1 MLDVQK
7 SLEDNKVILLLTP
20 GADYN
25 ATVMDVAKQLGKGK
39 MIYVTLNKTADSL
52 KEQFRK
58 NGMNVDNI
66 LFVDCITK
74 TFKNTPTF
82 RDNIYFVN
90 SPGAIVELRDV
101 VNEIITTR
109 KNVDFL
115 IFDSITNV
123 LVYQELNPTIRFIST
138 IVQQIK
144 ETPIKAVF
152 YTLNIERDKELVQ
165 QSYMFMGSVVDLSKW
180 SG

>member
-1 MLDVQK
+1 MMDVQK
-7 SLEDNKVILLLTP
+7 LLEEHKVVLMLTP

-25 ATVMDVAKQLGKGK
+25 TTLADVAKQLGKGK

-52 KEQFRK
+52 KEQFRS
-58 NGMNVDNI
+58 NGMNVENI

-74 TFKNTPTF
+74 TFKNAPTF

-101 VNEIITTR
+101 INEIITTR
-109 KNVDFL
+109 KNVDYL

-123 LVYQELNPTIRFIST
+123 LIYQELNPTIRFVST
-138 IVQQIK
+138 VVQQIK
-144 ETPIKAVF
+144 ETQIKAVF
-152 YTLNIERDKELVQ
+152 YTLNIDRHQELIQ
-165 QSYMFMGSVVDLSKW
+165 QSYMFMGTVVDLSRW